1 MIKLDAKTRRFFNK
15 YFKFENAWLL
25 EHDLDDV
32 INNSWD
38 KALQG
43 DFLSKINFCTDEI
56 TIWGRQLRRQFRDQ
70 IKACRRDIDLIRQSH
85 TVLMKVIDTK
95 NSPTQLLK
103 KIPIRGRE
111 QKITG

>member
-15 YFKFENAWLL
+15 SFKFENAWLL

-70 IKACRRDIDLIRQSH
+70 IKACRRDIDLMRQSH
-85 TVLMKVIDTK
+85 SLDEGDWHQELS
-95 NSPTQLLK
+95 NSIAQ
-103 KIPIRGRE
+103 E
-111 QKITG
+111 DSY